1 MKILLIAGG
10 GAAGSLLRYW
20 LSGWVGD
27 WGGYGWTG
35 TLFVNLT
42 GAFLLGLILSAS
54 QERYEFDAT
63 LRTGLTV
70 GLLGGFT
77 TFSAL
82 AYESSRQAEVGDWVQ
97 LCLNVGLSVALG
109 LAAAGAGIAL
119 GKAV

>member
-1 MKILLIAGG
+1 VGG
-10 GAAGSLLRYW
+10 GVGSLLRYW

-42 GAFLLGLILSAS
+42 GAFLIGLVLSAS
-54 QERYEFDAT
+54 QERYELDPT
-63 LRTGLTV
+63 IRTGLTI

-82 AYESSRQAEVGDWVQ
+82 AYESTRQLEVNDWPGF
-97 LCLNVGLSVALG
+97 LLNIGLSLVLG
-109 LAAAGAGIAL
+109 LLAAGAGIAL
-119 GKAV
+119 GKVI